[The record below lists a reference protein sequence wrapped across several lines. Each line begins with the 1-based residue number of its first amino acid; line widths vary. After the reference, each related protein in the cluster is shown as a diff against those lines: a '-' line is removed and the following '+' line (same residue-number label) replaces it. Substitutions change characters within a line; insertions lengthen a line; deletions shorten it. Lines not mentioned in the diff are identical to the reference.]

1 MTLAI
6 TLLVTSI
13 VCLLIAVF
21 LSWRSANIRI
31 HFEVVSSS
39 DISATDTEDDPD
51 GDQDQLPAETDASK

>member
-6 TLLVTSI
+6 TLLATSI

-31 HFEVVSSS
+31 HFEVISSS
-39 DISATDTEDDPD
+39 DKSATAAEDDPD
-51 GDQDQLPAETDASK
+51 QSPAETDASK

>member
-6 TLLVTSI
+6 TLLATSI

-31 HFEVVSSS
+31 HFEIISSS
-39 DISATDTEDDPD
+39 DKSADAEDDPD
-51 GDQDQLPAETDASK
+51 GDQDQPPAETDASK